1 MRIVKSFEE
10 FLEEGVIKKGSNDVE
25 RARSILS
32 EAKRKFFILQNMV
45 DRLGIDDTNAND
57 YVEYCYNILMF
68 QIRSKM
74 YKEGYVSSDQGSH
87 EAEVAFTVKLKFL
100 ESETIF
106 LDKLRYFRNGIL
118 YYGKRFDEEYAE
130 KVIEYTKRIIKKI
143 Q

>member
-1 MRIVKSFEE
+1 MKSFEE
-10 FLEEGVIKKGSNDVE
+10 YFTEGIVRKNQPDIE
-25 RARSILS
+25 RSKNLAE
-32 EAKRKFFILQNMV
+32 EAKRKMGLLEKNIQKNSV
-45 DRLGIDDTNAND
+45 NEENAND